1 MALEKHILT
10 IDNAQ
15 YVLPVPPSSWEI
27 QGSNNVGSTNVMN
40 FGEMNSGSQPNLRT
54 TSISSFFPIK
64 NLGFISSLEFKEPL
78 KYIEAFD
85 KAREK
90 GTVIEYQI
98 TDTPVYMNCIITG
111 FNYGEQDY
119 TGDYYYTLELK
130 EDKSIELVNKDGKV
144 DAKGYV
150 PENSIYGYYWEVK
163 EGDTLLKIAKTAYG
177 DSSKYTDIMAKNN
190 LKNANKIKV
199 GMVLTL

>member
-1 MALEKHILT
+1 MALQKHILT
-10 IDNAQ
+10 IDNVQ

-27 QGSNNVGSTNVMN
+27 EGSNNVGSTNVIN
-40 FGEMNSGSQPNLRT
+40 FGEMNNGSQPNLKT

-64 NLGFISSLEFKEPL
+64 NLGFIPSSEFKDQY

-98 TDTPVYMNCIITG
+98 THTNVYMNCIITS
-111 FNYGEQDY
+111 FKYGESDY
-119 TGDYYYTLELK
+119 SGDINYSLDLK
-130 EDKSIELVNKDGKV
+130 EDKSIELVNNDGKV

-150 PENSIYGYYWEVK
+150 PENSVYSYYWEVK
-163 EGDTLLKIAKTAYG
+163 EGDTTLTIAKAAYG
-177 DSSKYTDIMAKNN
+177 DSSKYKDILTKNK
-190 LKNANKIKV
+190 LKNVNKIKV
-199 GMVLTL
+199 GMILKL

>member
-40 FGEMNSGSQPNLRT
+40 FGEMNNGSQPNLKT

-64 NLGFISSLEFKEPL
+64 NLGFVSSSEFKEPL

-85 KAREK
+85 KVREK

-98 TDTPVYMNCIITG
+98 TVTPVYMNCIITG

-119 TGDYYYTLELK
+119 TGDYYYTLEIK

-177 DSSKYTDIMAKNN
+177 DSTKYTDIMVKNN
-190 LKNANKIKV
+190 IKNVNKIKV

>member
-40 FGEMNSGSQPNLRT
+40 FGEMNNGSQPNLKT

-64 NLGFISSLEFKEPL
+64 NLGFISSSEFKEPL

-119 TGDYYYTLELK
+119 SGDYYYTLEIK

-163 EGDTLLKIAKTAYG
+163 EGDTLLKIAKAAYG
-177 DSSKYTDIMAKNN
+177 DSTKYTDIMAKNN
-190 LKNANKIKV
+190 LKNVNQIKT
-199 GMVLTL
+199 GMVIQL

>member
-1 MALEKHILT
+1 MALEKHILI
-10 IDNAQ
+10 IDNVQ
-15 YVLPVPPSSWEI
+15 YVLPVPPGSWEI

-40 FGEMNSGSQPNLRT
+40 FGEMNNGSQPNLKT

-64 NLGFISSLEFKEPL
+64 NLGFISSSEFKEPL

-119 TGDYYYTLELK
+119 TGDYYYTLEIK

-177 DSSKYTDIMAKNN
+177 DSAKYTDIMAKNN

>member
-1 MALEKHILT
+1 MALQKHILT
-10 IDNAQ
+10 IDNVQ

-27 QGSNNVGSTNVMN
+27 EGSNNVGSTNVIN
-40 FGEMNSGSQPNLRT
+40 FGEMNNGSQPNLRT

-64 NLGFISSLEFKEPL
+64 NLGFISSSKFKDRYE
-78 KYIEAFD
+78 YVEAFD

-90 GTVIEYQI
+90 GTIVEYQI
-98 TDTPVYMNCIITG
+98 TDANVYMNCIITS
-111 FNYGEQDY
+111 FKYGEDDY
-119 TGDYYYTLELK
+119 TGDIKYTLDLK

-144 DAKGYV
+144 DAKGSV
-150 PENSIYGYYWEVK
+150 PENSVYGYYWEVK
-163 EGDTLLKIAKTAYG
+163 EGDTLLKIAKSAYG

-190 LKNANKIKV
+190 IKNANKIKV

>member
-40 FGEMNSGSQPNLRT
+40 FGEMNNGSQPNLKT
-54 TSISSFFPIK
+54 TSISSFFSIK
-64 NLGFISSLEFKEPL
+64 NLGFISSSEFKEPL

-130 EDKSIELVNKDGKV
+130 EDKSVELVNKDGKV
-144 DAKGYV
+144 DVKGYV

-177 DSSKYTDIMAKNN
+177 DSAKYTDIMAKNN

>member
-10 IDNAQ
+10 IDNVQ

-40 FGEMNSGSQPNLRT
+40 FGEMNNGSQPNLRT
-54 TSISSFFPIK
+54 TSISSYFSSS
-64 NLGFISSLEFKEPL
+64 NLGFISSSEFKDPL

-90 GTVIEYQI
+90 GTIIEYQI

-119 TGDYYYTLELK
+119 SGDYYYTLDLK
-130 EDKSIELVNKDGKV
+130 EDKSIELVNKDGKI

-150 PENSIYGYYWEVK
+150 PENSQYGYYWEVK
-163 EGDTLLKIAKTAYG
+163 EGDTLLKIAKSAYG
-177 DSSKYTDIMAKNN
+177 DSTKYIDILNKNN
-190 LKNANKIKV
+190 LKNVNQIKI
-199 GMVLTL
+199 GMVLQL

>member
-1 MALEKHILT
+1 MALEKHIFL
-10 IDNAQ
+10 IDNVQ

-27 QGSNNVGSTNVMN
+27 QGSNNVGSTNVLN
-40 FGEMNSGSQPNLRT
+40 FGEMNNGSQPNLKT
-54 TSISSFFPIK
+54 TSISSYFSSS
-64 NLGFISSLEFKEPL
+64 NLGFISSSEFKDPL

-90 GTVIEYQI
+90 GTIIEYQI
-98 TDTPVYMNCIITG
+98 TDTPIYMNCIITS

-130 EDKSIELVNKDGKV
+130 EDKSIELVNKDGKI

-163 EGDTLLKIAKTAYG
+163 EGDTLLKIAKAAYG
-177 DSSKYTDIMAKNN
+177 DSTKYTDIMAKNN
-190 LKNANKIKV
+190 LKNVNQIKT
-199 GMVLTL
+199 GMVIQL

>member
-10 IDNAQ
+10 IDNVQ

-27 QGSNNVGSTNVMN
+27 EGSNNVGSTNVMN
-40 FGEMNSGSQPNLRT
+40 FGEMNNGSQPNLKT

-64 NLGFISSLEFKEPL
+64 NLGFISSSEFKEPL

-130 EDKSIELVNKDGKV
+130 EDKSVELVNKDGKV

-150 PENSIYGYYWEVK
+150 PKNSIYGYYWEVK
-163 EGDTLLKIAKTAYG
+163 EGDTLLKIAKAAYG
-177 DSSKYTDIMAKNN
+177 DSTKYTDIMAKNN
-190 LKNANKIKV
+190 IKNVNKIKV

>member
-1 MALEKHILT
+1 MALQKHILT
-10 IDNAQ
+10 IDNVQ

-40 FGEMNSGSQPNLRT
+40 FGEMNNGSQPNLKT

-64 NLGFISSLEFKEPL
+64 NLGFISSSEFKEPL

-130 EDKSIELVNKDGKV
+130 EDKSVELVNKDGKV

-150 PENSIYGYYWEVK
+150 PKNSIYGYYWEVK

-177 DSSKYTDIMAKNN
+177 DSTKYTDIMAKNN
-190 LKNANKIKV
+190 IKNVNKIKV

>member
-40 FGEMNSGSQPNLRT
+40 FGEMNNGSQPNLKT

-64 NLGFISSLEFKEPL
+64 NLGFVSSSEFKEPL

-98 TDTPVYMNCIITG
+98 TDTLVYMNCIITG

-119 TGDYYYTLELK
+119 TGDYYYTLEIK

>member
-1 MALEKHILT
+1 MALQKHILT
-10 IDNAQ
+10 IDNVQ

-27 QGSNNVGSTNVMN
+27 EGSNNVGSTNVIN
-40 FGEMNSGSQPNLRT
+40 FGEMNNGSQPNLRT

-64 NLGFISSLEFKEPL
+64 NLGFISSSKFKDRYE
-78 KYIEAFD
+78 YVEAFD

-90 GTVIEYQI
+90 GTIVEYQI
-98 TDTPVYMNCIITG
+98 TDANVYMNCIITS
-111 FNYGEQDY
+111 FKYGEDDY
-119 TGDYYYTLELK
+119 TGDIKYTLDLK

-150 PENSIYGYYWEVK
+150 PKNSVYGYYWEVK
-163 EGDTLLKIAKTAYG
+163 EGDTLLKIAKSAYG

-190 LKNANKIKV
+190 IKNANKIKV

>member
-1 MALEKHILT
+1 MALQKHILT
-10 IDNAQ
+10 IDGIQ
-15 YVLPVPPSSWEI
+15 YTLPVPPQSWEI
-27 QGSNNVGSTNVMN
+27 EGSNNVGSTNVIN
-40 FGEMNSGSQPNLRT
+40 FGEMNNGSQPNLRT

-64 NLGFISSLEFKEPL
+64 NLGFISSSKFKDRYE
-78 KYIEAFD
+78 YIEAFD
-85 KAREK
+85 EAREK

-98 TDTPVYMNCIITG
+98 TDTNVYMNCVITS
-111 FNYGEQDY
+111 FKYGEDDY
-119 TGDYYYTLELK
+119 TGDIKYTLDLK

-150 PENSIYGYYWEVK
+150 PENSVYGYYWEVK
-163 EGDTLLKIAKTAYG
+163 EGDTLLKIAKSAYG

-190 LKNANKIKV
+190 IKNANKIKV

>member
-1 MALEKHILT
+1 MALQKHILT
-10 IDNAQ
+10 IDNVQ

-27 QGSNNVGSTNVMN
+27 EGSNNVGSTSVIN
-40 FGEMNSGSQPNLRT
+40 FGEMNNGSQPNLRT

-64 NLGFISSLEFKEPL
+64 NLGFISSSKFKDRYE
-78 KYIEAFD
+78 YVEAFD

-90 GTVIEYQI
+90 GTIVEYQI
-98 TDTPVYMNCIITG
+98 TDANVYMNCVITS
-111 FNYGEQDY
+111 FKYGEDDY
-119 TGDYYYTLELK
+119 TGDIKYTLDLK

-150 PENSIYGYYWEVK
+150 PENSVYGYYWEVK
-163 EGDTLLKIAKTAYG
+163 EGDTLLKIAKSAYG

-190 LKNANKIKV
+190 IKNANKIKV

>member
-40 FGEMNSGSQPNLRT
+40 FGEMNNGSQPNLKT

-64 NLGFISSLEFKEPL
+64 NLGFVSSSEFKEPL

-98 TDTPVYMNCIITG
+98 TDTLVYMNCIITG

-119 TGDYYYTLELK
+119 TGDYYYTLEIK

-144 DAKGYV
+144 DTKGYV

-163 EGDTLLKIAKTAYG
+163 EGDTLLKIAKAAYG
-177 DSSKYTDIMAKNN
+177 DSTKYTDIMAKNN
-190 LKNANKIKV
+190 IKNVNKIKV

>member
-1 MALEKHILT
+1 MALQKHILT
-10 IDNAQ
+10 IDNVQ

-27 QGSNNVGSTNVMN
+27 EGSNNVGSTSVIN
-40 FGEMNSGSQPNLRT
+40 FGEMNNGSQPNLRT

-64 NLGFISSLEFKEPL
+64 NLGFISSSKFKDRYE
-78 KYIEAFD
+78 YVEAFD

-90 GTVIEYQI
+90 GTIVEYQI
-98 TDTPVYMNCIITG
+98 TDTNVYMNCVITS
-111 FNYGEQDY
+111 FKYGEDDY
-119 TGDYYYTLELK
+119 TGDIKYTLDLK

-150 PENSIYGYYWEVK
+150 PENSVYGYYWEVK

-177 DSSKYTDIMAKNN
+177 DSAKYTDIMAKNN

>member
-1 MALEKHILT
+1 MALQKHILT
-10 IDNAQ
+10 IDNVQ

-40 FGEMNSGSQPNLRT
+40 FGEMNNGSQPNLKT

-64 NLGFISSLEFKEPL
+64 NLGFVSSSEFKEPL

-98 TDTPVYMNCIITG
+98 TDTLVYMNCIITG

-119 TGDYYYTLELK
+119 TGDYYYTLEIK
-130 EDKSIELVNKDGKV
+130 EDKSIELVNKDGKI

-150 PENSIYGYYWEVK
+150 PENSQYGYYWEVK
-163 EGDTLLKIAKTAYG
+163 EGDTLLKIAKAAYG
-177 DSSKYTDIMAKNN
+177 DSTKYTDILNKNK
-190 LKNANKIKV
+190 LKNVNQIKT
-199 GMVLTL
+199 GMVLQL

>member
-1 MALEKHILT
+1 MALQKHILT
-10 IDNAQ
+10 IDGIQ
-15 YVLPVPPSSWEI
+15 YTLPVPPSSWEI
-27 QGSNNVGSTNVMN
+27 EGSNNVGSTNVIN
-40 FGEMNSGSQPNLRT
+40 FGEMNSGSEPTLRT

-64 NLGFISSLEFKEPL
+64 NLGFISSSKFKDRYE
-78 KYIEAFD
+78 YVEAFD

-90 GTVIEYQI
+90 GTIVEYQI
-98 TDTPVYMNCIITG
+98 TDTNVYMNCIITS
-111 FNYGEQDY
+111 FKYGEDDY
-119 TGDYYYTLELK
+119 TGDIKYALDLK

-150 PENSIYGYYWEVK
+150 PENSVYGYYWEVK
-163 EGDTLLKIAKTAYG
+163 EGDTLLKIAKSAYG

-190 LKNANKIKV
+190 IKNANKIKV

>member
-10 IDNAQ
+10 IDNIQ
-15 YVLPVPPSSWEI
+15 YVLPVPPSSWEM

-40 FGEMNSGSQPNLRT
+40 FGEVNNGSQPNLKT
-54 TSISSFFPIK
+54 TSISSFFPIS
-64 NLGFISSLEFKEPL
+64 NLGFISSSEFKEPL

-90 GTVIEYQI
+90 GTIIEYQI
-98 TDTPVYMNCIITG
+98 TDTPIYMNCIITS

-119 TGDYYYTLELK
+119 TGDYYYTLEIK
-130 EDKSIELVNKDGKV
+130 EDKSIELVNKDGKI

-150 PENSIYGYYWEVK
+150 PENSQYGYYWEVK
-163 EGDTLLKIAKTAYG
+163 EGDTLLKIAKSAYG
-177 DSSKYTDIMAKNN
+177 DSTKYIDILNKNN
-190 LKNANKIKV
+190 LKNVNQIKT
-199 GMVLTL
+199 GMVLQL

>member
-1 MALEKHILT
+1 MALEKQILT
-10 IDNAQ
+10 IDNVQ
-15 YVLPVPPSSWEI
+15 YVLPVPPGSWEI

-40 FGEMNSGSQPNLRT
+40 FGEMNNGSQPNLKT

-64 NLGFISSLEFKEPL
+64 NLGFVSSSEFKEPL

-130 EDKSIELVNKDGKV
+130 EDKSVELVNKDGKV

-163 EGDTLLKIAKTAYG
+163 EGDTLLKIAKSAYG

-190 LKNANKIKV
+190 IKNVNKIKV

>member
-1 MALEKHILT
+1 MALQKHILT
-10 IDNAQ
+10 IDNVQ

-27 QGSNNVGSTNVMN
+27 EGSNNVGSTNVIN
-40 FGEMNSGSQPNLRT
+40 FGEMNNGSQPNLRT

-64 NLGFISSLEFKEPL
+64 NLGFISSSKFKDRYE
-78 KYIEAFD
+78 YIEAFD
-85 KAREK
+85 EAREK
-90 GTVIEYQI
+90 GTVIGYQI
-98 TDTPVYMNCIITG
+98 TDTHVYMNCVITS
-111 FNYGEQDY
+111 FKYGEDDY
-119 TGDYYYTLELK
+119 TGDIKYTLDLK

-150 PENSIYGYYWEVK
+150 PENSVYGYYWEVK
-163 EGDTLLKIAKTAYG
+163 EGDTLLKIAKSAYG

-190 LKNANKIKV
+190 IKNANKIKV

>member
-1 MALEKHILT
+1 MALQKHILT
-10 IDNAQ
+10 IDNVQ

-27 QGSNNVGSTNVMN
+27 EGSNNVGSTSVIN
-40 FGEMNSGSQPNLRT
+40 FGEMNNGSQPNLRT

-64 NLGFISSLEFKEPL
+64 NLGFISSSKFKDRYE
-78 KYIEAFD
+78 YVEAFD

-90 GTVIEYQI
+90 GTIVEYQI
-98 TDTPVYMNCIITG
+98 TDANVYMNCIITS
-111 FNYGEQDY
+111 FKYGEDDY
-119 TGDYYYTLELK
+119 TGDIKYTLDLK

-150 PENSIYGYYWEVK
+150 PENSVYGYYWEVK
-163 EGDTLLKIAKTAYG
+163 EGDTLLKIAKSAYG

-190 LKNANKIKV
+190 IKNANKIKV

>member
-1 MALEKHILT
+1 MALQKHILT
-10 IDNAQ
+10 IDGIQ
-15 YVLPVPPSSWEI
+15 YTLPVPPQSWEI
-27 QGSNNVGSTNVMN
+27 EGSNNVGSTNVIN
-40 FGEMNSGSQPNLRT
+40 FGEMNNGSQPNLRT

-64 NLGFISSLEFKEPL
+64 NLGFISSSKFKDRYE
-78 KYIEAFD
+78 YVEAFD
-85 KAREK
+85 EAREK

-98 TDTPVYMNCIITG
+98 TDTNVYMNCIITS
-111 FNYGEQDY
+111 FKYGEDDY
-119 TGDYYYTLELK
+119 TGDIKYTLDLK

-150 PENSIYGYYWEVK
+150 PENSVYGYYWEVK
-163 EGDTLLKIAKTAYG
+163 EGDTLLKIAKSAYG

-190 LKNANKIKV
+190 IKNANKIKV

>member
-10 IDNAQ
+10 IDNVK

-27 QGSNNVGSTNVMN
+27 QGSNNAVSTSVMN
-40 FGEMNSGSQPNLRT
+40 FGEMNNGSQPNLRT

-64 NLGFISSLEFKEPL
+64 NLGFISSSEFKEPL

-98 TDTPVYMNCIITG
+98 TDTLVYMNCIITG

-119 TGDYYYTLELK
+119 TGDYYYTLEIK

-150 PENSIYGYYWEVK
+150 PENSAYGYYWEVK
-163 EGDTLLKIAKTAYG
+163 EGDTLLKIAKAAYG
-177 DSSKYTDIMAKNN
+177 DSTKYIDIMAKNN
-190 LKNANKIKV
+190 IKNVNKIKV

>member
-1 MALEKHILT
+1 MALQKHILT
-10 IDNAQ
+10 IDGTQ
-15 YVLPVPPSSWEI
+15 YMLPVPPSSWEI
-27 QGSNNVGSTNVMN
+27 EGSNNVGSTNVIN
-40 FGEMNSGSQPNLRT
+40 FGEMNNGSQPNLRT

-64 NLGFISSLEFKEPL
+64 NLGFISSSKFKDRYE
-78 KYIEAFD
+78 YVEAFD

-98 TDTPVYMNCIITG
+98 TDANVYMNCVITS
-111 FNYGEQDY
+111 FKYGEDDY
-119 TGDYYYTLELK
+119 TGDIKYTLDLK

-150 PENSIYGYYWEVK
+150 PENSVYGYYWEVK
-163 EGDTLLKIAKTAYG
+163 EGDTLLKIAKSAYG

-190 LKNANKIKV
+190 IKNANKIKV

>member
-1 MALEKHILT
+1 MALQKHILT
-10 IDNAQ
+10 IDNVQ

-40 FGEMNSGSQPNLRT
+40 FGEMNNGSQPNLKT

-64 NLGFISSLEFKEPL
+64 NLGFISSSEFKEPL

-98 TDTPVYMNCIITG
+98 TDTNVYMNCIITS
-111 FNYGEQDY
+111 FNYGESRRIIRENRGQILRAD
-119 TGDYYYTLELK
+119 
-130 EDKSIELVNKDGKV
+130 VQR
-144 DAKGYV
+144 GY
-150 PENSIYGYYWEVK
+150 EC
-163 EGDTLLKIAKTAYG
+163 
-177 DSSKYTDIMAKNN
+177 KYSR
-190 LKNANKIKV
+190 
-199 GMVLTL
+199 

>member
-10 IDNAQ
+10 IDNVK

-64 NLGFISSLEFKEPL
+64 NLGFVSSSEFKEPL

-98 TDTPVYMNCIITG
+98 TDTNVYMNCIITG

-130 EDKSIELVNKDGKV
+130 EDKSVELVNKDGKV

-150 PENSIYGYYWEVK
+150 PGSSIYGYYWEVK
-163 EGDTLLKIAKTAYG
+163 EGDTLLKIAKSAYG

-190 LKNANKIKV
+190 IKNLNKIKV

>member
-10 IDNAQ
+10 VDNVQ
-15 YVLPVPPSSWEI
+15 YVLPAPPSSWEL

-40 FGEMNSGSQPNLRT
+40 FGEVNNGSQPNLKT
-54 TSISSFFPIK
+54 TSISSFFSIK
-64 NLGFISSLEFKEPL
+64 NLGFISSSEFKEPL

-130 EDKSIELVNKDGKV
+130 EDKSVELVNKDGKV

-190 LKNANKIKV
+190 IKNVNKIKV